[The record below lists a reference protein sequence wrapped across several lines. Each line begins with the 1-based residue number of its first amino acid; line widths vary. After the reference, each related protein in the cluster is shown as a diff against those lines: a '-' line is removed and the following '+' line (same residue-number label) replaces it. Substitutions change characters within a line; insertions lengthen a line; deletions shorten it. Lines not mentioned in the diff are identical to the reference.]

1 MIDEASSIILLMH
14 WNPDGDA
21 LGSGLGLALALRE
34 MGKDAHI
41 VSSQEMPK
49 IYEFL
54 EPQRVVEGSSPWT
67 NPDLVILLDC
77 DRPERAGDMEPLASA
92 AQKTLV
98 IDHHPA
104 TSDFGSFR
112 LTDVSAAATAEVIFH
127 LLKFRKAPLTYS
139 IAEALLTGLVTD
151 TGGFRFRNTRAQ
163 TLEAAADLTRVGP
176 SVAEIVEAVYD
187 TRSMSSLKLMAR
199 ALESLQ
205 QSPRGSVAWATLS
218 HNDFIETHAI
228 PEDTEG
234 FVNLIHTLKGA
245 QIAAILREEQPGR
258 VRVSFRSKGEA
269 VVNGAAEAL
278 GGGGHARA
286 SACILE
292 TSLQEAE
299 ERVLEELKKWTEF

>member
-1 MIDEASSIILLMH
+1 MH

-21 LGSGLGLALALRE
+21 LGSGLGLALALRDL
-34 MGKDAHI
+34 GKDAHI
-41 VSSQEMPK
+41 VSPQETPQ
-49 IYEFL
+49 IYAFL
-54 EPQRVVEGSSPWT
+54 EPDRVVEKVAPWPD
-67 NPDLVILLDC
+67 PDLVILLDC
-77 DRPERAGDMEPLASA
+77 DRPERAGELQALAEA
-92 AQKTLV
+92 AGQTLV

-104 TSDFGSFR
+104 TSDFGTLR
-112 LTDVSAAATAEVIFH
+112 LTDESAAATAEIVFH
-127 LLKFRKAPLTYS
+127 LLQHRKAPLSYS

-163 TLEAAADLTRVGP
+163 TLEVAAELTSAGP
-176 SVAEIVEAVYD
+176 SVAEIVERVYD

-205 QSPRGSVAWATLS
+205 QSPRGAVAWAKLTYE
-218 HNDFIETHAI
+218 DFRQTGAL

-234 FVNLIHTLKGA
+234 FVNLVHTLKGA
-245 QIAAILREEQPGR
+245 QIAAILREEQPGTI
-258 VRVSFRSKGEA
+258 RVSLRASGEA

-286 SACILE
+286 SACILNM
-292 TSLQEAE
+292 TLDQAE